1 MSSIANESIEQTL
14 TSHYGEFDK
23 FDHAKLLTGTLAN
36 FINNTPV
43 LIPIIALLEAILFN
57 DSRGGLFF
65 SGALVNIIIN
75 YILQI
80 FTKSKIDNPAC
91 IIYKKMNTSGMPS
104 IHTQT
109 IGFLVG
115 FLFTMMHIKG
125 NFRIMASAFLVALSI
140 IVCLIRHKI
149 GCNNKIQII
158 VGFILGILLGSL
170 WAWIVSPNFTPWG
183 SASDIDYSKFNKR
196 DCDKDNDNN
205 EDYECKAYKNGRVI
219 ETSY

>member
-1 MSSIANESIEQTL
+1 MTSGADESIEKTL
-14 TSHYGEFDK
+14 SNHYGEFNK
-23 FDHAKLLTGTLAN
+23 FDHAKLLTGTLGSVLN
-36 FINNTPV
+36 TTPV
-43 LIPIIALLEAILFN
+43 LIPVMALIEAILFN

-65 SGALVNIIIN
+65 AGSLLNFLIN

-80 FTKSKIDNPAC
+80 FTKSKIDNPMC

-109 IGFLVG
+109 IGFLAG
-115 FLFTMMHIKG
+115 FIFTMMHIKG
-125 NFRIMASAFLVALSI
+125 HFRIMASIFLVGLCVI
-140 IVCLIRHKI
+140 ICIVRNKI

-158 VGFILGILLGSL
+158 IGLILGILIGSL

-196 DCDKDNDNN
+196 DCDNNDNN
-205 EDYECKAYKNGRVI
+205 EDYECKAYKNGKII
-219 ETSY
+219 ETSN